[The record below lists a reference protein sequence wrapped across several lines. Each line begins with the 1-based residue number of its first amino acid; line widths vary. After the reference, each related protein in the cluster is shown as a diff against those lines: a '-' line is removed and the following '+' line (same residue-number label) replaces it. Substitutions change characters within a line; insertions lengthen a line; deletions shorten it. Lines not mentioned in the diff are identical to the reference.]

1 MLASSAWCPLRY
13 VILALMSVLLS
24 VLGEC
29 RRARVTGL
37 TGVDVLDLGEA
48 GGEIPVAEVYEGVD
62 LPSPETGFAA
72 SG

>member
-1 MLASSAWCPLRY
+1 
-13 VILALMSVLLS
+13 MSVLLS